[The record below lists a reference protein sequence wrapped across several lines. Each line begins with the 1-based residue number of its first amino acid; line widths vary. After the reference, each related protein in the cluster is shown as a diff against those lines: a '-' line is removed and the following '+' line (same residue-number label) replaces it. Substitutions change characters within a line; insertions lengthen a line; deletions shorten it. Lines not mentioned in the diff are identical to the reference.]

1 MITVSA
7 VVVDIFRPL
16 LRAKRTI
23 GDVGSK
29 DCSHIP
35 FHLWLALPDA
45 KSTGS
50 DWYAQNRCGFVAA
63 APLQVVR
70 VSKLIDI
77 NPRVKRLYRNNQ
89 VHVLK
94 AARKLTAQIN

>member
-1 MITVSA
+1 MACDELEA
-7 VVVDIFRPL
+7 VIAARVDLHFN
-16 LRAKRTI
+16 
-23 GDVGSK
+23 VGSK

-35 FHLWLALPDA
+35 FHLGLALPDA

-50 DWYAQNRCGFVAA
+50 DWYAHNRCGFVAA
-63 APLQVVR
+63 APLQAVR

-89 VHVLK
+89 SMY
-94 AARKLTAQIN
+94 